1 MNRGPRRPDEEIN
14 MPVNSFADKL
24 VKKIFGSS
32 SDIFLKQ
39 ARPIVARINEW
50 EPKIQKLSDDELKA
64 QASKFKEIIAR
75 HLEGIS
81 DKTERRRAEQEI
93 LHELLPEAFATV
105 REASRRVTG
114 MRHFDVQMIGGIAL
128 HQGRIAEM
136 RTGEGKTLVA
146 TLPSYL
152 NALLGRGVHVVTVND
167 YLASRDA
174 EWMGKIHQ
182 FLGLSVGCIQN
193 DMDDIERKA
202 AYACDITYGTNN
214 EFGFDYL
221 RDNMKFDVESLV
233 QRDHYFAIVDEVDS
247 ILIDEARTPLIISGA
262 TDEATD
268 KYYLANDI
276 IPRLEKGFKD
286 EETKVT
292 TGDYLVDEKNHSAVL
307 TEQGVAKAEKL
318 LGVSNLYDPANM
330 ELLHCVEQALKAH
343 TLYKRDHHYVV
354 QDGEVII
361 VDDFTGRLMHGRRWS
376 DGLHQAVEAKEG
388 VKIERENQTLATIT
402 LQNYFRM
409 YEKLAG
415 MTGTAETEAE
425 EFATTYNIDVVVIPT
440 HRPMIR
446 KDHPDVIYRTL
457 PEKWDAVIEE
467 IRQLH
472 EKGQPVLVG
481 TVSVE
486 NSELLSERLRKLGIP
501 HNVLNA
507 KYHEREAEI
516 IAQAGRKGAVTIATN
531 MAGRGTDILLG
542 GNPEFLAREYLK
554 REEIN
559 PDEATPE
566 QYEEALRR
574 AKAVVE
580 KEHEEVTA
588 LGGLH
593 ILGTERHESRRIDN
607 QLRGRAG
614 RQGDPGSSRFILSLE
629 DDLMRI
635 FAGDKVRSMMEWLG
649 MEKGVAIES
658 RTVSKQIE
666 RAQKAVEARNFETRK
681 HVLKYDDVMNKQ
693 RETIYGLRRQLMFE
707 ENHREYLL
715 GENGV
720 ARDLLHDLTSSYLS
734 REVSPDKWD
743 IDTYAAEIESIYAVD
758 PARDCGVDFH
768 KMTPEEIEE
777 AIWRKAI
784 SNYEEKEKLAG
795 AESLRAYERYIMLNI
810 IDSQW
815 KDHLLSIDQVKQGIG
830 LVGYGQKDPLVE
842 YKKQSFE
849 MFQDML
855 DRIDTNTCKA
865 LFHLQIVTRDEQEE
879 IERLERLAE
888 QRARRQAAGMAFTG
902 AMATAE
908 SAGAEAARHTPFVR
922 DTPKMK
928 PNEPCYCGSGKKFK
942 KCHGAGG

>member
-1 MNRGPRRPDEEIN
+1 

-24 VKKIFGSS
+24 VKKVFGSS
-32 SDIFLKQ
+32 SDIFLKKVK
-39 ARPIVARINEW
+39 PVVAEINDW
-50 EPKIQKLSDDELKA
+50 ESDLERLSDDELKA
-64 QASKFKEIIAR
+64 QTGKFKQIIAD
-75 HLEGIS
+75 HLEGIE
-81 DKTERRRAEQEI
+81 DKAARRREEQEI
-93 LHELLPEAFATV
+93 LHKLLPEAFATV

-152 NALLGRGVHVVTVND
+152 NALTGRGVHVVTVND
-167 YLASRDA
+167 YLASRDS
-174 EWMGKIHQ
+174 EWMGRIHK
-182 FLGLSVGCIQN
+182 FLGLTVGCIQN
-193 DMDDIERKA
+193 DMDDVERKE

-233 QRDHYFAIVDEVDS
+233 QPDHYFAIVDEVDS

-262 TDEATD
+262 TDDATD
-268 KYYLANDI
+268 KYYVANDI
-276 IPRLEKGFKD
+276 IPHLELGHKD

-292 TGDYLVDEKNHSAVL
+292 TGDYLLDEKNHSSVL
-307 TEQGVAKAEKL
+307 TEQGVSKAERL
-318 LGVSNLYDPANM
+318 LGVSNLYDPSNM

-354 QDGEVII
+354 QEGEVII
-361 VDDFTGRLMHGRRWS
+361 VDDFTGRLMQGRRWS

-409 YEKLAG
+409 YEKLGG

-425 EFATTYNIDVVVIPT
+425 EFGTVYNLDVVVIPT
-440 HRPMIR
+440 NRAMVR
-446 KDHPDVIYRTL
+446 KDHSDMIYRTL
-457 PEKWDAVIEE
+457 PEKWDAVVEE
-467 IRQLH
+467 IKELH
-472 EKGQPVLVG
+472 GRGQPVLVG

-486 NSELLSERLRKLGIP
+486 NSELISDRLKKANIP

-516 IAQAGRKGAVTIATN
+516 VAQAGRKGAVTIATN

-554 REEIN
+554 RQEIN
-559 PDEATPE
+559 PDEALPE
-566 QYEEALRR
+566 QFEVELEKAKRVV
-574 AKAVVE
+574 ADEHKAVVE
-580 KEHEEVTA
+580 V
-588 LGGLH
+588 GGLH

-614 RQGDPGSSRFILSLE
+614 RQGDPGSSRFVLSLE

-658 RTVSKQIE
+658 RTVSKHIE
-666 RAQKAVEARNFETRK
+666 RAQKAVEGRNFETRK

-707 ENHREYLL
+707 PEHRDYLL
-715 GENGV
+715 GETGV
-720 ARDLLHDLTSSYLS
+720 ARDLLHDLTASFLSS
-734 REVSPDKWD
+734 EVSPDKWD
-743 IDTYAAEIESIYAVD
+743 VDTYAAEIESIYAVD
-758 PARDCGVDFH
+758 PAKDAGVDFH
-768 KMTPEEIEE
+768 KMNADEIEE
-777 AIWRKAI
+777 AIWEKA
-784 SNYEEKEKLAG
+784 SANYAAKEKLAG
-795 AESLRAYERYIMLNI
+795 EESLRAYERYIMLNI

-815 KDHLLSIDQVKQGIG
+815 KDHLLSIDQLRQGIG

-842 YKKQSFE
+842 YKKQSFD

-855 DRIDTNTCKA
+855 DRIDTNTSKA
-865 LFHLQIVTRDEQEE
+865 LFHLEVVTQDEQEE
-879 IERLERLAE
+879 RERLERLAQ

-902 AMATAE
+902 AMATATA
-908 SAGAEAARHTPFVR
+908 AGDTEVTRHTPFVR

-928 PNEPCYCGSGKKFK
+928 PNQPCYCGSGKKYK
-942 KCHGAGG
+942 KCHGAGL

>member
-1 MNRGPRRPDEEIN
+1 
-14 MPVNSFADKL
+14 MPVNSFADKW

-39 ARPIVARINEW
+39 AKPVVSEINAF
-50 EPKIQKLSDDELKA
+50 EPQIEKLSDDELKA
-64 QASKFKEIIAR
+64 QTAKFKERIAR
-75 HLEGIS
+75 AIEGIE
-81 DKTERRRAEQEI
+81 DKVEERKVEQEE
-93 LHELLPEAFATV
+93 LHAILPEAFATV
-105 REASRRVTG
+105 REAGRRVLG

-152 NALLGRGVHVVTVND
+152 NGLAGRGVHVVTVND

-174 EWMGKIHQ
+174 EWMGRIHE
-182 FLGLSVGCIQN
+182 FLGLTVGTIQN
-193 DMDDIERKA
+193 DMDDVDRKD

-233 QRDHYFAIVDEVDS
+233 QREHYFCIVDEVDS

-262 TDEATD
+262 SDEATD
-268 KYYLANDI
+268 KYYTANDI
-276 IPRLEKGFKD
+276 IPRLEKGNKD

-292 TGDYLVDEKNHSAVL
+292 TGDYLLDEKNHSAVL
-307 TEQGVAKAEKL
+307 TEEGVNKTEKL
-318 LGVSNLYDPANM
+318 LGVSNLYDPSNM
-330 ELLHCVEQALKAH
+330 ELLHCVEKALQAH
-343 TLYKRDHHYVV
+343 TLYKSDHQYVV

-361 VDDFTGRLMHGRRWS
+361 VDDFTGRLMQGRRWS

-409 YEKLAG
+409 YTKLSG

-425 EFATTYNIDVVVIPT
+425 EFGETYNIDVVVIPT
-440 HRPMIR
+440 NRAMVR
-446 KDHPDVIYRTL
+446 KDNSDVIYRTL
-457 PEKWDAVIEE
+457 PEKWDAVVDE
-467 IRQLH
+467 IKGLH
-472 EKGQPVLVG
+472 EQGQPVLVG

-486 NSELLSERLRKLGIP
+486 NSELIADRLKKVNVP

-542 GNPEFLAREYLK
+542 GNPEFLANEYLK
-554 REEIN
+554 RMEIN
-559 PDEATPE
+559 PEEATPE
-566 QYEEALRR
+566 QFGEQLVK
-574 AKAVVE
+574 AKVVVAAEGKEVVE
-580 KEHEEVTA
+580 A
-588 LGGLH
+588 GGLH

-614 RQGDPGSSRFILSLE
+614 RQGDPGSSRFVLSLE

-635 FAGDKVRSMMEWLG
+635 FAGDKVRAMMEWLG

-681 HVLKYDDVMNKQ
+681 HVLKYDDVMNRQ

-707 ENHREYLL
+707 QNHREYLL
-715 GENGV
+715 GANGV
-720 ARDLLHDLTSSYLS
+720 AKDLLHDLTFSFLNP
-734 REVSPDKWD
+734 EVAAKDWD
-743 IDTYAAEIESIYAVD
+743 VDTYAAEIESIYAVD
-758 PARDCGVDFH
+758 PAKDAGVDFK
-768 KMTPEEIEE
+768 KMTPEEVEQ
-777 AIWRKAI
+777 AIWARATA
-784 SNYEEKEKLAG
+784 NYEEKEKMAG

-810 IDSQW
+810 IDTQW
-815 KDHLLSIDQVKQGIG
+815 KDHLLSIDHLKQGIG

-855 DRIDTNTCKA
+855 DRIDTNTAKA
-865 LFHLQIVTRDEQEE
+865 LFNLEIVVRDEQAEM
-879 IERLERLAE
+879 ERLERLE
-888 QRARRQAAGMAFTG
+888 RQRARRQSAGMAFTG
-902 AMATAE
+902 AMATATA
-908 SAGAEAARHTPFVR
+908 AGDTEAVRHTPFKR
-922 DTPKMK
+922 DQPKVK
-928 PNEPCYCGSGKKFK
+928 PNDPCYCGSGKKFK
-942 KCHGAGG
+942 KCHGAGV

>member
-1 MNRGPRRPDEEIN
+1 MATNK
-14 MPVNSFADKL
+14 FADKL
-24 VKKIFGSS
+24 VKKIFGTS
-32 SDIFLKQ
+32 SDIFLKKVKPTIQQINDLEPRIQ
-39 ARPIVARINEW
+39 AM
-50 EPKIQKLSDDELKA
+50 SDNELKA
-64 QASKFKEIIAR
+64 QTPKFKARIAAS
-75 HLEGIS
+75 LEGIT
-81 DKTERRRAEQEI
+81 DKAERRAKEQEI
-93 LHELLPEAFATV
+93 LHEILPEAFATV
-105 REASRRVTG
+105 REGSRRATG
-114 MRHFDVQMIGGIAL
+114 MRHFDVQLIGGIAL

-152 NALLGRGVHVVTVND
+152 NGLTGRGVHVVTVND

-182 FLGLSVGCIQN
+182 FLGLTVGCIQN
-193 DMDDIERKA
+193 DMDDVARKE

-233 QRDHYFAIVDEVDS
+233 QRDHYFAIIDEVDS

-262 TDEATD
+262 TDDATD
-268 KYYLANDI
+268 KYYLANEI
-276 IPRLEKGFKD
+276 IPHLEKGHKD
-286 EETKVT
+286 EQTKVT
-292 TGDYLVDEKNHSAVL
+292 TGDYLLDEKNHSSVL
-307 TEQGVAKAEKL
+307 TEQGVSKAERL
-318 LGVSNLYDPANM
+318 LGVANLYDPANM
-330 ELLHCVEQALKAH
+330 DLLHCVEQALKAH

-354 QDGEVII
+354 QEGEVII

-409 YEKLAG
+409 YEKLGG

-425 EFATTYNIDVVVIPT
+425 EFGTVYSLDVVQIPT
-440 HRPMIR
+440 NMPMIR
-446 KDHPDVIYRTL
+446 KDNADVIYRTL
-457 PEKWDAVIEE
+457 PEKWDAVVEE
-467 IRQLH
+467 IKELH
-472 EKGQPVLVG
+472 AKGQPVLVG

-486 NSELLSERLRKLGIP
+486 NSELISDRLKQIGVK

-516 IAQAGRKGAVTIATN
+516 VAQAGRKGAVTIATN

-542 GNPEFLAREYLK
+542 GNPEYLAREYLK
-554 REEIN
+554 RQEIN

-566 QYEEALRR
+566 QFEAEL
-574 AKAVVE
+574 AKAKRVVAEEHREVVE
-580 KEHEEVTA
+580 A
-588 LGGLH
+588 GGLH

-614 RQGDPGSSRFILSLE
+614 RQGDPGSSRFVLSLE

-658 RTVSKQIE
+658 KTVSRQIE
-666 RAQKAVEARNFETRK
+666 RAQRAVEARNFETRK

-707 ENHREYLL
+707 PEHREYLL
-715 GENGV
+715 GEKGV
-720 ARDLLHDLTSSYLS
+720 ARDLLHDLTDHFLPLTIA
-734 REVSPDKWD
+734 PDQWD
-743 IDTYAAEIESIYAVD
+743 VDTYAAEIESIYAID
-758 PARDCGVDFH
+758 PARDAGVDFRL
-768 KMTPEEIEE
+768 MNPDQIQEL
-777 AIWRKAI
+777 IWKKA
-784 SNYEEKEKLAG
+784 SANYAEKEKLAG
-795 AESLRAYERYIMLNI
+795 EDSLRAYERYIMLNI

-815 KDHLLSIDQVKQGIG
+815 KDHLASIDQVKQGIG

-842 YKKQSFE
+842 YKKQSFN

-855 DRIDTNTCKA
+855 DRIDTNTTKA
-865 LFHLQIVTRDEQEE
+865 LFHLQIVSQDEQEE
-879 IERLERLAE
+879 RERLARLE
-888 QRARRQAAGMAFTG
+888 QQRARRQAAGMAFTG
-902 AMATAE
+902 AMAGAE
-908 SAGAEAARHTPFVR
+908 VAGAEAARHTPFVR
-922 DTPKMK
+922 QQPKVK

-942 KCHGAGG
+942 KCHGAGM

>member
-1 MNRGPRRPDEEIN
+1 
-14 MPVNSFADKL
+14 MPVNSFADKW
-24 VKKIFGSS
+24 VKRIFGSS
-32 SDIFLKQ
+32 SQIFLKKV
-39 ARPIVARINEW
+39 RPIVDDINAW
-50 EPKIQKLSDDELKA
+50 EPKIEKLSDDELKA
-64 QASKFKEIIAR
+64 QTPKFKEMISQ
-75 HLEGIS
+75 HLEGIE
-81 DKTERRRAEQEI
+81 DRAERRKAEQEI

-114 MRHFDVQMIGGIAL
+114 MRHFDVQMMGGVAL

-152 NALLGRGVHVVTVND
+152 NGLTGRGVHVVTVND

-174 EWMGKIHQ
+174 EWMGRIHQ

-193 DMDDIERKA
+193 DMDDVERKD

-262 TDEATD
+262 SDEATD
-268 KYYLANDI
+268 KYYTANEI
-276 IPRLEKGFKD
+276 IPRLEKGEKN

-307 TEQGVAKAEKL
+307 TEQGVTKAERL
-318 LGVSNLYDPANM
+318 LGVSNLYDPSNM
-330 ELLHCVEQALKAH
+330 DLLHCVEQALKAH
-343 TLYKRDHHYVV
+343 TLYKVDHHYVV

-409 YEKLAG
+409 YEKLSG

-425 EFATTYNIDVVVIPT
+425 EFGTTYNIDVVVIPT
-440 HRPMIR
+440 NRSMIR
-446 KDHPDVIYRTL
+446 KDHSDMIYRTL
-457 PEKWDAVIEE
+457 PEKWDAVVDE
-467 IRQLH
+467 IKELH
-472 EKGQPVLVG
+472 ERGQPVLVG

-486 NSELLSERLRKLGIP
+486 NSELIADRLKKVGIP

-516 IAQAGRKGAVTIATN
+516 VAQAGRKGAVTIATN

-542 GNPEFLAREYLK
+542 GNPEFLANEYLK
-554 REEIN
+554 RQEIN
-559 PDEATPE
+559 PEEATPE
-566 QYEEALRR
+566 QFEAELKK
-574 AKAVVE
+574 AKAVVA

-588 LGGLH
+588 AGGLH

-607 QLRGRAG
+607 QLRGRSG
-614 RQGDPGSSRFILSLE
+614 RQGDPGSSRFVLSLE

-649 MEKGVAIES
+649 MENGVAIES

-681 HVLKYDDVMNKQ
+681 HVLKYDDVMNRQ

-707 ENHREYLL
+707 PEHREYLL
-715 GENGV
+715 GETGV
-720 ARDLLHDLTSSYLS
+720 AHDLLDDLTFSFLNP
-734 REVSPDKWD
+734 EVESNLWD
-743 IDTYAAEIESIYAVD
+743 VDTYAAEIDSIYAVD
-758 PARDCGVDFH
+758 PARDANVDF
-768 KMTPEEIEE
+768 KRMAPAEVEE

-784 SNYEEKEKLAG
+784 ASYEEKEKLAG
-795 AESLRAYERYIMLNI
+795 GESLRAYERYIMLNI

-815 KDHLLSIDQVKQGIG
+815 KDHLLSIDHVKQGIG

-842 YKKQSFE
+842 YKKQSFD

-855 DRIDTNTCKA
+855 DRIDTNTTKA
-865 LFHLQIVTRDEQEE
+865 LFNLEIVTRDDQEE
-879 IERLERLAE
+879 RERLERLE
-888 QRARRQAAGMAFTG
+888 MQRARRQAAGMAFTG
-902 AMATAE
+902 AMATADA
-908 SAGAEAARHTPFVR
+908 AGAEAARHTPYVR

-928 PNEPCYCGSGKKFK
+928 PNDPCYCGSGKKFK
-942 KCHGAGG
+942 KCHGAGV

>member
-1 MNRGPRRPDEEIN
+1 MA
-14 MPVNSFADKL
+14 VNSFADKL
-24 VKKIFGSS
+24 VKKIFGTS
-32 SDIFLKQ
+32 SDIFLKKVKPTIQ
-39 ARPIVARINEW
+39 LINEL
-50 EPKIQKLSDDELKA
+50 EPTIKKLSDDELKA
-64 QASKFKEIIAR
+64 KTNEFKERIAR
-75 HLEGIS
+75 ALEGIT
-81 DKTERRRAEQEI
+81 DKNERRKKEQEI
-93 LHELLPEAFATV
+93 LHSILPEAFAVV
-105 REASRRVTG
+105 REASVRTTG
-114 MRHFDVQMIGGIAL
+114 MRHFDVQLIGGVAL

-152 NALLGRGVHVVTVND
+152 NALTGRGVHVVTVND

-174 EWMGKIHQ
+174 EWMGKIHR
-182 FLGLSVGCIQN
+182 FLGLTVGCIQN
-193 DMDDIERKA
+193 DMDDVQRKD

-233 QRDHYFAIVDEVDS
+233 QREHYYAIIDEVDS

-262 TDEATD
+262 SDEATD
-268 KYYLANDI
+268 KYYIANQI
-276 IPRLEKGFKD
+276 IPLLEKGHKD

-307 TEQGVAKAEKL
+307 TEQGISKAEKL
-318 LGVSNLYDPANM
+318 LGVANLYDPANM

-425 EFATTYNIDVVVIPT
+425 EFATVYGLDVVVIPT
-440 HRPMIR
+440 NRPMIR
-446 KDHPDVIYRTL
+446 KDNPDVIYRTL
-457 PEKWDAVIEE
+457 EEKWDAVVEE
-467 IRQLH
+467 IKQLH
-472 EKGQPVLVG
+472 AKGQPVLVG

-486 NSELLSERLRKLGIP
+486 NSELISERLKKIGIP

-507 KYHEREAEI
+507 KYHAREAEI
-516 IAQAGRKGAVTIATN
+516 VAQAGRKGAVTIATN

-554 REEIN
+554 RMEIN
-559 PDEATPE
+559 PDEATEE
-566 QYEEALRR
+566 QFNEQLQKAKRLVEEEHRE
-574 AKAVVE
+574 VV
-580 KEHEEVTA
+580 A

-635 FAGDKVRSMMEWLG
+635 FAGDKVRSMMQWLG

-658 RTVSKQIE
+658 RTVTKQIE
-666 RAQKAVEARNFETRK
+666 RAQRAVEARNFETRK

-707 ENHREYLL
+707 PEHREYLL
-715 GENGV
+715 GEHGL
-720 ARDLLHDLTSSYLS
+720 ARDLLQDLTDSFLN
-734 REVSPDKWD
+734 RQVSPDLWE
-743 IDTYAAEIESIYAVD
+743 IDTYAAEIESIYGVD
-758 PARDCGVDFH
+758 PAKDAGVDF
-768 KMTPEEIEE
+768 KTMNPDQIAE

-784 SNYEEKEKLAG
+784 ANYEEKEKLAG

-815 KDHLLSIDQVKQGIG
+815 KDHLLSIDHLKQGIG

-849 MFQDML
+849 LFQDML

-865 LFHLQIVTRDEQEE
+865 LFNLEIVVRDEKAEM
-879 IERLERLAE
+879 ERLERLE
-888 QRARRQAAGMAFTG
+888 RQRARRQAAGMAFTG
-902 AMATAE
+902 AMATADA
-908 SAGAEAARHTPFVR
+908 AGAEAARHTPFR
-922 DTPKMK
+922 REQPKVK
-928 PNEPCYCGSGKKFK
+928 PNAPCYCGSGRKFK
-942 KCHGAGG
+942 KCHGAGI

>member
-1 MNRGPRRPDEEIN
+1 MA
-14 MPVNSFADKL
+14 VNSFADKL

-32 SDIFLKQ
+32 SSIFLKKVK
-39 ARPIVARINEW
+39 PIVAQINDL
-50 EPKIQKLSDDELKA
+50 EPSIQKLSDDELRAKT
-64 QASKFKEIIAR
+64 QEYKDIIAAAVD
-75 HLEGIS
+75 GIG
-81 DKTERRRAEQEI
+81 DQEERRKREQEV
-93 LHELLPEAFATV
+93 LHEILPEAFAV
-105 REASRRVTG
+105 MREASVRVTG
-114 MRHFDVQMIGGIAL
+114 MRHFDVQLIGGIAL

-152 NALLGRGVHVVTVND
+152 NALTGRGVHVVTVND

-174 EWMGKIHQ
+174 EWMGRIHK
-182 FLGLSVGCIQN
+182 FLGLTVGCIQN
-193 DMDDIERKA
+193 DMDDVERRD

-233 QRDHYFAIVDEVDS
+233 QRDHYFSIIDEVDS

-262 TDEATD
+262 SDEATD
-268 KYYLANDI
+268 KYYVANQI
-276 IPRLEKGFKD
+276 IPNLEKGHKD

-292 TGDYLVDEKNHSAVL
+292 TGDYLLDEKNHSAVL
-307 TEQGVAKAEKL
+307 TEQGVTKAEKL
-318 LGVSNLYDPANM
+318 LGVSNLYDPGNM
-330 ELLHCVEQALKAH
+330 EILHCVEQALKAH
-343 TLYKRDHHYVV
+343 TLYKVDHHYVV

-361 VDDFTGRLMHGRRWS
+361 VDDFTGRLMQGRRWS

-409 YEKLAG
+409 YEKLGG

-425 EFATTYNIDVVVIPT
+425 EFGTVYGLDVVVIPT
-440 HRPMIR
+440 NRPMVR
-446 KDHPDVIYRTL
+446 KDTSDIIYRTL
-457 PEKWDAVIEE
+457 AEKWDAVVDE
-467 IRQLH
+467 IKELH
-472 EKGQPVLVG
+472 QNGQPVLVG

-486 NSELLSERLRKLGIP
+486 NSELVADKLKKIGVP

-516 IAQAGRKGAVTIATN
+516 VAQAGRKGAVTIATN

-554 REEIN
+554 RMEIN
-559 PDEATPE
+559 PDEASEE
-566 QYEEALRR
+566 QFNEQL
-574 AKAVVE
+574 AKAKRVVE
-580 KEHEEVTA
+580 DEHKEVVA
-588 LGGLH
+588 AGGLH

-607 QLRGRAG
+607 QLRGRSG
-614 RQGDPGSSRFILSLE
+614 RQGDPGSSRFVLSLE

-658 RTVSKQIE
+658 KTVSRQIE

-707 ENHREYLL
+707 PEHREYLL
-715 GENGV
+715 GETGV
-720 ARDLLHDLTSSYLS
+720 ARDLLHDLTFSFLNPQIEPKHW
-734 REVSPDKWD
+734 EVE
-743 IDTYAAEIESIYAVD
+743 TFAAEIESIYAVD
-758 PARDCGVDFH
+758 PARDAGVDYRS
-768 KMTPEEIEE
+768 MNPGQIED
-777 AIWRKAI
+777 AIWAKAI
-784 SNYEEKEKLAG
+784 ADYEEKEKLAG

-810 IDSQW
+810 IDTQW
-815 KDHLLSIDQVKQGIG
+815 KDHLLSIDHLKQGIG

-842 YKKQSFE
+842 YKKQSFD

-855 DRIDTNTCKA
+855 DRIDTNTAKA
-865 LFHLQIVTRDEQEE
+865 LFNLEIVVKDEREE
-879 IERLERLAE
+879 MERLERLE
-888 QRARRQAAGMAFTG
+888 RQRSRRQAAGMAFTG
-902 AMATAE
+902 AMATADV
-908 SAGAEAARHTPFVR
+908 AGAEAARHTPFKR
-922 DTPKMK
+922 ETPKVK
-928 PNEPCYCGSGKKFK
+928 PNDPCYCGSGKKFK
-942 KCHGAGG
+942 KCHGAGV

>member
-1 MNRGPRRPDEEIN
+1 MA
-14 MPVNSFADKL
+14 VNSFVDKFF
-24 VKKIFGSS
+24 KKVLGTN
-32 SDIFLKQ
+32 SDLFLKK
-39 ARPIVARINEW
+39 AKPIVDVINSL
-50 EPKIQKLSDDELKA
+50 EPEVKKLSDEDLRAKTDEFKA
-64 QASKFKEIIAR
+64 RIQAA
-75 HLEGIS
+75 LEGIE
-81 DKTERRRAEQEI
+81 DKEERRKREQSILAEI
-93 LHELLPEAFATV
+93 LPEAFATI
-105 REASRRVTG
+105 REASKRVTG

-152 NALLGRGVHVVTVND
+152 NALTGRGVHVVTVND
-167 YLASRDA
+167 YLALRDS
-174 EWMGKIHQ
+174 EWMGKIHA
-182 FLGLSVGCIQN
+182 FLGLKVGCIQN
-193 DMDDIERKA
+193 DMDDYERKE

-262 TDEATD
+262 SDEATD
-268 KYYLANDI
+268 KYYTANEI
-276 IPRLEKGFKD
+276 IPRFEKGHKD

-292 TGDYLVDEKNHSAVL
+292 TGDYLVDEKNHSAVY
-307 TEQGVAKAEKL
+307 TEAGVTKAEKL

-330 ELLHCVEQALKAH
+330 ELLHCLEQALKAH
-343 TLYKRDHHYVV
+343 TLYKADHHYVV

-361 VDDFTGRLMHGRRWS
+361 VDDFTGRLMAGRRWS

-425 EFATTYNIDVVVIPT
+425 EFGTTYNLDVVVIPT
-440 HRPMIR
+440 NRAMVR
-446 KDHPDVIYRTL
+446 QDHSDMIYRTL
-457 PEKWDAVIEE
+457 PEKWDATIDE
-467 IRQLH
+467 IKELH
-472 EKGQPVLVG
+472 AKGQPVLVG

-486 NSELLSERLRKLGIP
+486 NSELVADKLQKMGIP

-507 KYHEREAEI
+507 KHHAREAEI

-542 GNPEFLAREYLK
+542 GNPEYLANEYLK
-554 REEIN
+554 RMEIN
-559 PDEATPE
+559 PDEATAE
-566 QYEEALRR
+566 QFEEQLEK
-574 AKAVVE
+574 AKRVVAE
-580 KEHEEVTA
+580 EHKEVVA
-588 LGGLH
+588 AGGLH

-614 RQGDPGSSRFILSLE
+614 RQGDPGSSRFVLSLE

-666 RAQKAVEARNFETRK
+666 RAQKAVEARNFEQRK
-681 HVLKYDDVMNKQ
+681 NVLKYDDVMNKQ
-693 RETIYGLRRQLMFE
+693 RETIYGLRRQLMFAPE
-707 ENHREYLL
+707 HREYLL
-715 GENGV
+715 GEKGV
-720 ARDLLHDLTSSYLS
+720 ARDLLHDLTNNFLNPL
-734 REVSPDKWD
+734 VSHDTWD

-758 PARDCGVDFH
+758 PAIDADIDYAL
-768 KMTPEEIEE
+768 MTTDEIEE
-777 AIWRKAI
+777 AVWRKAAA
-784 SNYEEKEKLAG
+784 NYAEKEKLAG
-795 AESLRAYERYIMLNI
+795 EESLRAYERYIMLNI

-815 KDHLLSIDQVKQGIG
+815 KDHLLSIDHVKQGIG

-842 YKKQSFE
+842 YKKQSFD
-849 MFQDML
+849 MFQEML
-855 DRIDTNTCKA
+855 DRIDTNTTRA
-865 LFHLQIVTRDEQEE
+865 LFNLEIVVKDEQEE
-879 IERLERLAE
+879 IERLERLE
-888 QRARRQAAGMAFTG
+888 RQRARRQAAGMAFTG
-902 AMATAE
+902 AMATATA
-908 SAGAEAARHTPFVR
+908 AGDTEVTKHTPFVR
-922 DTPKMK
+922 EHAKVK

-942 KCHGAGG
+942 KCHGAGM

>member
-1 MNRGPRRPDEEIN
+1 MATNK
-14 MPVNSFADKL
+14 FADKL

-32 SDIFLKQ
+32 SSIFLKKVKTT
-39 ARPIVARINEW
+39 IDEINQW
-50 EPKIQKLSDDELKA
+50 EPKLQAMSDDELKA
-64 QASKFKEIIAR
+64 QTPKFKEMISR
-75 HLEGIS
+75 HLDGIT
-81 DKTERRRAEQEI
+81 DKTERRKAEQDI
-93 LHELLPEAFATV
+93 LNQILPEAFATV
-105 REASRRVTG
+105 REGSRRVTG
-114 MRHFDVQMIGGIAL
+114 MRHFDVQMIGGVAL

-152 NALLGRGVHVVTVND
+152 NGLTGRGVHVVTVND

-174 EWMGKIHQ
+174 EWMGKIHT
-182 FLGLSVGCIQN
+182 FLGLTVGCIQN
-193 DMDDIERKA
+193 DMDDVERKD

-233 QRDHYFAIVDEVDS
+233 QPDHYFAIIDEVDS

-262 TDEATD
+262 SDEATD
-268 KYYLANDI
+268 KYFTANEI
-276 IPRLEKGFKD
+276 IPKLERGHKD

-292 TGDYLVDEKNHSAVL
+292 TGDYLLDEKNHSSVL
-307 TEQGVAKAEKL
+307 TEHGVSKAEKL

-330 ELLHCVEQALKAH
+330 DLLHCVEQALKAH

-361 VDDFTGRLMHGRRWS
+361 VDDFTGRLMQGRRWS

-409 YEKLAG
+409 YEKLGG

-425 EFATTYNIDVVVIPT
+425 EFNTVYSLDVVQIPT
-440 HRPMIR
+440 NMPMVR
-446 KDHPDVIYRTL
+446 KDGSDVIYRTL
-457 PEKWDAVIEE
+457 PEKWDAVVEE
-467 IRQLH
+467 IKELH

-486 NSELLSERLRKLGIP
+486 NSELVAGKLKALGVP
-501 HNVLNA
+501 HKVLNA
-507 KYHEREAEI
+507 KYHEQEAEI

-542 GNPEFLAREYLK
+542 GNPDFLAREYLK
-554 REEIN
+554 RQEIN
-559 PDEATPE
+559 PDEASEE
-566 QYEEALRR
+566 QFETELRK
-574 AKAVVE
+574 AKAVVAAE
-580 KEHEEVTA
+580 AKEVQA
-588 LGGLH
+588 VGGLH

-614 RQGDPGSSRFILSLE
+614 RQGDPGSSHFVLSLE

-658 RTVSKQIE
+658 KTVSRQIE
-666 RAQKAVEARNFETRK
+666 RAQKAVEGRNFETRK

-707 ENHREYLL
+707 PEHREYLL
-715 GENGV
+715 GDNGV
-720 ARDLLHDLTSSYLS
+720 ARDLLHDLTGSMLS
-734 REVSPDKWD
+734 LEAGPDTWD
-743 IDTYAAEIESIYAVD
+743 VNTYAAEIESIYAID
-758 PARDCGVDFH
+758 PARDAGVDF
-768 KMTPEEIEE
+768 KVDNPDTIEE
-777 AIWRKAI
+777 KIWKKA
-784 SNYEEKEKLAG
+784 SANYAEKEQKAG
-795 AESLRAYERYIMLNI
+795 AEALRAYERYIMLNI

-815 KDHLLSIDQVKQGIG
+815 KDHLLSIDHVKQGIG

-842 YKKQSFE
+842 YKKQSFD

-855 DRIDTNTCKA
+855 DRIDTNTTKA
-865 LFHLQIVTRDEQEE
+865 LFNLEIVDRSEQEE
-879 IERLERLAE
+879 IERLERLE
-888 QRARRQAAGMAFTG
+888 MQRARRQAAGMAFTG
-902 AMATAE
+902 AMSTADA
-908 SAGAEAARHTPFVR
+908 AGAEAARHTPFVR
-922 DTPKMK
+922 DQPKVK
-928 PNEPCYCGSGKKFK
+928 PNDPCYCGSGKKFK
-942 KCHGAGG
+942 KCHGAGA

>member
-1 MNRGPRRPDEEIN
+1 MA
-14 MPVNSFADKL
+14 VNSFADKW

-32 SDIFLKQ
+32 SDIFLKKVK
-39 ARPIVARINEW
+39 PIVAEINDW
-50 EPKIQKLSDDELKA
+50 EEKIQKLSDEELKA
-64 QASKFKEIIAR
+64 QTEKFKEIIKNR
-75 HLEGIS
+75 LEGI
-81 DKTERRRAEQEI
+81 DERDARRSAEQDV

-152 NALLGRGVHVVTVND
+152 NGLTGRGVHVVTVND

-174 EWMGKIHQ
+174 EWMGTIHR

-193 DMDDIERKA
+193 DMDDAERKQ

-233 QRDHYFAIVDEVDS
+233 QRDHYYAIVDEVDS

-268 KYYLANDI
+268 KYYLANEI
-276 IPRLEKGFKD
+276 IPRLEKGEKD

-307 TEQGVAKAEKL
+307 TEQGVAKAERL
-318 LGVSNLYDPANM
+318 LGVENLYDPGNM
-330 ELLHCVEQALKAH
+330 DLLHCVEQALKAH

-354 QDGEVII
+354 QDGQVII

-409 YEKLAG
+409 YEKLSG

-425 EFATTYNIDVVVIPT
+425 EFGTTYNIDVVVIPT
-440 HRPMIR
+440 NRSMIR
-446 KDHPDVIYRTL
+446 RDYPDMIYRTL
-457 PEKWDAVIEE
+457 EEKWDAVVNE
-467 IRQLH
+467 IKELNGR
-472 EKGQPVLVG
+472 GQPVLVG

-486 NSELLSERLRKLGIP
+486 NSELISEKLRAIGIK

-516 IAQAGRKGAVTIATN
+516 VAQAGRKGAVTIATN

-554 REEIN
+554 RQEIN

-566 QYEEALRR
+566 QLNAELAR
-574 AKAVVE
+574 AKRVVE
-580 KEHEEVTA
+580 DEHKQVVGV
-588 LGGLH
+588 GGLH

-614 RQGDPGSSRFILSLE
+614 RQGDPGSSRFVLSLE

-681 HVLKYDDVMNKQ
+681 HVLKYDDVMNRQ
-693 RETIYGLRRQLMFE
+693 RETIYSLRRQLMFE
-707 ENHREYLL
+707 PEHREYLL
-715 GENGV
+715 GEKGV
-720 ARDLLHDLTSSYLS
+720 ARDLLHDLTASMLPV
-734 REVSPDKWD
+734 ETGPEGWD
-743 IDTYAAEIESIYAVD
+743 INTFAAEIESIYAID
-758 PARDCGVDFH
+758 PARDADVDFH
-768 KMTPEEIEE
+768 RMNPVEIEE

-784 SNYEEKEKLAG
+784 ANYEAKEKIAG

-815 KDHLLSIDQVKQGIG
+815 KDHLASIDQVKQGIG

-842 YKKQSFE
+842 YKKQSFD

-855 DRIDTNTCKA
+855 DRIDTNTTKA
-865 LFHLQIVTRDEQEE
+865 LFHLEIVVKDEREE
-879 IERLERLAE
+879 MERLERLAQ

-908 SAGAEAARHTPFVR
+908 AAGAEAARHTPFVR
-922 DTPKMK
+922 DQPKIK
-928 PNEPCYCGSGKKFK
+928 PNEPCYCGSGRKFK

>member
-1 MNRGPRRPDEEIN
+1 MA
-14 MPVNSFADKL
+14 VNSFADKM

-32 SDIFLKQ
+32 SDIFLKKVK
-39 ARPIVARINEW
+39 PIVAQINDW
-50 EPKIQKLSDDELKA
+50 EPAIEKLSDDELKA
-64 QASKFKEIIAR
+64 QTPKFKEMIAK
-75 HLEGIS
+75 HLEGID
-81 DKTERRRAEQEI
+81 DKDARRKAEQDI
-93 LHELLPEAFATV
+93 LHDILPEAFATV

-152 NALLGRGVHVVTVND
+152 NGLTGRGVNVVTVND

-182 FLGLSVGCIQN
+182 FLDLRVGCIQN
-193 DMDDIERKA
+193 DMDDAERKD
-202 AYACDITYGTNN
+202 AYAADITYGTNN

-233 QRDHYFAIVDEVDS
+233 QRDHYFAIIDEVDS

-268 KYYLANDI
+268 KYFAANEI
-276 IPRLEKGFKD
+276 IPRLERGHKD

-292 TGDYLVDEKNHSAVL
+292 TGDFLLDEKNHSSVL
-307 TEQGVAKAEKL
+307 TEYGVTKAEKL
-318 LGVSNLYDPANM
+318 LGVDNLYDPANM
-330 ELLHCVEQALKAH
+330 DLLHCVEQALKAH
-343 TLYKRDHHYVV
+343 TLYKVDHHYVV

-361 VDDFTGRLMHGRRWS
+361 VDDFTGRLMAGRRWS

-388 VKIERENQTLATIT
+388 VKIEKENQTLATIT
-402 LQNYFRM
+402 LQNFFRM
-409 YEKLAG
+409 YEKLSG

-425 EFATTYNIDVVVIPT
+425 EFGTTYNIDVVIIPT
-440 HRPMIR
+440 NRSMVR
-446 KDHPDVIYRTL
+446 VDNSDMIYRTL
-457 PEKWDAVIEE
+457 DEKWDAVVDE
-467 IRQLH
+467 IKDLH
-472 EKGQPVLVG
+472 ASGRPVLVG

-486 NSELLSERLRKLGIP
+486 NSELIADRLKKSGIP

-542 GNPEFLAREYLK
+542 GNPDTLAEDYLK
-554 REEIN
+554 RMEIN
-559 PDEATPE
+559 PEEATPE
-566 QYEEALRR
+566 QLEEQLKKAKIVV
-574 AKAVVE
+574 AEEHKAVVE
-580 KEHEEVTA
+580 A
-588 LGGLH
+588 GGLH

-614 RQGDPGSSRFILSLE
+614 RQGDPGSSRFVLSLE

-666 RAQKAVEARNFETRK
+666 RAQKAVEGRNFETRK

-707 ENHREYLL
+707 PEHRDYLL
-715 GENGV
+715 GDSGV
-720 ARDLLHDLTSSYLS
+720 AKDLLDDLTHSMLNATV
-734 REVSPDKWD
+734 EPDKWD
-743 IDTYAAEIESIYAVD
+743 VNTYAAEIESIYAVD
-758 PARDCGVDFH
+758 PARDADVNFH
-768 KMTPEEIEE
+768 TMKPDDIAA
-777 AIWRKAI
+777 AIWKKA
-784 SNYEEKEKLAG
+784 SANYVAKEKIAG
-795 AESLRAYERYIMLNI
+795 EESLRAYERYIMLNI

-815 KDHLLSIDQVKQGIG
+815 KDHLASIDQVKQGIG

-842 YKKQSFE
+842 YKKQSFD

-855 DRIDTNTCKA
+855 DRIDTNTTKA
-865 LFHLQIVTRDEQEE
+865 LFHLEVVNRDEEE
-879 IERLERLAE
+879 ERARLERLAQ
-888 QRARRQAAGMAFTG
+888 QRARKQAAGMAFTG
-902 AMATAE
+902 AMAGAE
-908 SAGAEAARHTPFVR
+908 SAGAEAARHTPYVR

-928 PNEPCYCGSGKKFK
+928 PNDQCYCGSGKKFK
-942 KCHGAGG
+942 KCHGANN

>member
-1 MNRGPRRPDEEIN
+1 

-32 SDIFLKQ
+32 SDIFLKKVKPTIQ
-39 ARPIVARINEW
+39 QINEL
-50 EPKIQKLSDDELKA
+50 EPTIKRLSDDELRAKTTE
-64 QASKFKEIIAR
+64 FKERIAR
-75 HLEGIS
+75 ALEGIT
-81 DKTERRRAEQEI
+81 DKTERRKKEQEI
-93 LHELLPEAFATV
+93 LHSILPEAFAVV
-105 REASRRVTG
+105 REASVRTTG
-114 MRHFDVQMIGGIAL
+114 MRHFDVQLIGGVAL

-152 NALLGRGVHVVTVND
+152 NALTGRGVHVVTVND

-174 EWMGKIHQ
+174 EWMGKIHR
-182 FLGLSVGCIQN
+182 FLGLTVGCIQN
-193 DMDDIERKA
+193 DMDDVQRKE

-221 RDNMKFDVESLV
+221 RDNMKFDIESLV
-233 QRDHYFAIVDEVDS
+233 QREHYYAIIDEVDS

-262 TDEATD
+262 SDEATD
-268 KYYLANDI
+268 KYYIANQI
-276 IPRLEKGFKD
+276 IPLLEKGHKD

-318 LGVSNLYDPANM
+318 LGVANLYDPANM

-425 EFATTYNIDVVVIPT
+425 EFATVYGLDVVVIPT
-440 HRPMIR
+440 NRPMIR
-446 KDHPDVIYRTL
+446 KDNPDVIYRTL
-457 PEKWDAVIEE
+457 EEKWDAVVDE
-467 IRQLH
+467 IKELH
-472 EKGQPVLVG
+472 AKGQPVLVG

-486 NSELLSERLRKLGIP
+486 NSELISDRLKKIGIP

-507 KYHEREAEI
+507 KYHAREAEI
-516 IAQAGRKGAVTIATN
+516 VAQAGRKGAVTIATN

-542 GNPEFLAREYLK
+542 GNPEFLAREFLK
-554 REEIN
+554 RMEIN
-559 PDEATPE
+559 PDEATEE
-566 QYEEALRR
+566 QFNEQLQKAKRLVEEEHRE
-574 AKAVVE
+574 VV
-580 KEHEEVTA
+580 A

-635 FAGDKVRSMMEWLG
+635 FAGDKVRSMMQWLG

-658 RTVSKQIE
+658 KTVTKQIE

-707 ENHREYLL
+707 QNHREYLL
-715 GENGV
+715 GEHGV
-720 ARDLLHDLTSSYLS
+720 ARDLLQDLTDSFLN
-734 REVSPDKWD
+734 RQVSPDLWE
-743 IDTYAAEIESIYAVD
+743 IDTYAAEIESIYGVD
-758 PARDCGVDFH
+758 PAKDAGVDF
-768 KMTPEEIEE
+768 KTMSPDQIAE

-784 SNYEEKEKLAG
+784 ANYEEKEKLAG

-815 KDHLLSIDQVKQGIG
+815 KDHLLSIDHLKQGIG

-849 MFQDML
+849 LFQDML

-865 LFHLQIVTRDEQEE
+865 LFNLEIVVRDEQAEM
-879 IERLERLAE
+879 ERLERLAR

-902 AMATAE
+902 AMATADA
-908 SAGAEAARHTPFVR
+908 AGAEAARHTPFR
-922 DTPKMK
+922 REQPKVK
-928 PNEPCYCGSGKKFK
+928 PNAPCYCGSGRKFK
-942 KCHGAGG
+942 KCHGAGI